1 MNPWL
6 TAQGL
11 DCISETLQRCS
22 NNPGLYFYC
31 LHTFGHLLVSI
42 TAQNIK
48 LFKNPELKASL
59 MNCFQQLAKNS
70 AWEDK
75 LTSLTGIDEVEYS
88 VFTQVFSGFLVLCEL
103 GDIAKIKSYES
114 LVLLLTNN
122 FEARKFA
129 KSEEVVARL
138 FPDTVNQNPRIRHL
152 ALETLALLLT
162 DSQNAEFFLN
172 KKLVSNLVSQVLT
185 KFPESQNGVLKVLEA
200 AKHPQVWKQV
210 LKEEKQ
216 KLKALT
222 KGNLTAPVK
231 AHIQEITKYF

>member
-1 MNPWL
+1 M
-6 TAQGL
+6 
-11 DCISETLQRCS
+11 
-22 NNPGLYFYC
+22 
-31 LHTFGHLLVSI
+31 
-42 TAQNIK
+42 
-48 LFKNPELKASL
+48 
-59 MNCFQQLAKNS
+59 
-70 AWEDK
+70 
-75 LTSLTGIDEVEYS
+75 
-88 VFTQVFSGFLVLCEL
+88 
-103 GDIAKIKSYES
+103 
-114 LVLLLTNN
+114 LTNN

-210 LKEEKQ
+210 LKEEKL

-222 KGNLTAPVK
+222 KGNLTAPLK
-231 AHIQEITKYF
+231 AHIQEITKCF